1 MGLLSSHWEELSMP
15 WRCFSLVLMIGLELI
30 ANSLLFLLTF
40 SKMLL
45 VLVNGAMMQ
54 FLKD

>member
-1 MGLLSSHWEELSMP
+1 MP